1 MQELPVH
8 RFPNVVPDRGNP
20 MRPVVLLLAA
30 AFGVMLVAFPA
41 GMVYVGLGTA
51 GTVSV
56 ALLIVVVAAICV
68 GVVLTFARTYDR
80 DRQTLLAGEAWARWR
95 IDAGEQQRF
104 VGRER
109 TRSWRLAAAYALGGV
124 ALGVIFG
131 LAGDWLTGGILIG
144 AFLLATLVI
153 LLAGGPPRAAR
164 TAQADEVWVGPKGV
178 YFLGHYMPLNA
189 TGTRATSVRLEPG
202 NPAALLF
209 GIRSGNRV
217 EELRVPVPHAHLA
230 EAAVLVE
237 RFRRELNLGG

>member
-1 MQELPVH
+1 MH

-41 GMVYVGLGTA
+41 LMIYVGLGTA
-51 GTVSV
+51 GTVTV
-56 ALLIVVVAAICV
+56 TLFIVVVAALCL
-68 GVVLTFARTYDR
+68 GVVVMFARTYDR
-80 DRQTLLAGEAWARWR
+80 DRETLLAGEAWARWR
-95 IDAGEQQRF
+95 IDSDEQQRF

-109 TRSWRLAAAYALGGV
+109 WRSWRMAAAYALGGA

-131 LAGDWLTGGILIG
+131 LTGDWLTGGILIG

-153 LLAGGPPRAAR
+153 LVAGGPPRGADS
-164 TAQADEVWVGPKGV
+164 AQASEVWVGPRGV
-178 YFLGHYMPLNA
+178 FLLGRYMPLNA

-209 GIRSGNRV
+209 GIRSGRRV

-230 EAAVLVE
+230 EAAVVVE
-237 RFRRELNLGG
+237 RFHRELGLAG